1 MVKAAAEELANQVFQ
16 FVSNCREPA
25 VLEPGDEPLPLV
37 PGHFSIDVSG
47 DRIFLEAWD
56 DQRNL
61 TRRLTRII
69 ASQPGRMEVEIQR
82 LGKRTGT
89 LLLVDRARPVNHNL
103 DRKARRLALRERLRR
118 LLARQYGGWT
128 IAELTAEADL
138 EHTLSPAYAR
148 ALIRKGNSA
157 WAAIAAPADAATA
170 DAVLTFGLIWL
181 DYLRKRERRI
191 LIEGLCLLLP
201 SGHELTTCLRLRWLN
216 PLTAKFDTFLYDDH
230 DWEERVDWRMHG
242 NLDTHIEPASST
254 PASRVKPGS
263 PESWLESRVR
273 QEITHF
279 VAELRGA
286 PVYGQVPA
294 WAAADRGVLDLL
306 AVEQSGRL
314 AVVELKAT
322 ADPHLPLQA
331 LDYWLRVHHHNQQ
344 GDFTRY
350 GYFPETALTLQA
362 PRVILLAPALQFHP
376 TTETILRAFASHIE
390 VERVGVRIEWQ
401 QQDVRILFR
410 LRGAQS
416 PC

>member
-1 MVKAAAEELANQVFQ
+1 MANMAANDLANEVLQ
-16 FVSNCREPA
+16 FVSTCREPA
-25 VLEPGDEPLPLV
+25 VLEAGDEPLALEE
-37 PGHFSIDVSG
+37 GRFSIDVSG
-47 DRIFLEAWD
+47 DRIFLEVWD
-56 DQRNL
+56 DKRNL
-61 TRRLTRII
+61 TRRLTRVI
-69 ASQPGRMEVEIQR
+69 ALQHGRMEIEIQR
-82 LGKRTGT
+82 LGKRTGS
-89 LLLVDRARPVNHNL
+89 LLLVDRARAVNHNL
-103 DRKARRLALRERLRR
+103 DRKVRRLALRERLRR

-148 ALIRKGNSA
+148 ALIRKGNTA
-157 WAAIAAPADAATA
+157 WAAIAAPAEPATA
-170 DAVLTFGLIWL
+170 DAILTFGLIWL

-191 LIEGLCLLLP
+191 LIEGLCLLMP
-201 SGHELTTCLRLRWLN
+201 SGLELTTCLRLRWLN
-216 PLTAKFDTFLYDDH
+216 PLTGKFDTFLYDDN

-242 NLDTHIEPASST
+242 NLDTHIDPASST

-263 PESWLESRVR
+263 PESWLEARVR
-273 QEITHF
+273 QDITQF
-279 VAELRGA
+279 VAELRRD

-306 AVEQSGRL
+306 GVEQSGRL

-344 GDFTRY
+344 GDFTRH
-350 GYFPETALTLQA
+350 GYFPETALTLEP
-362 PRVILLAPALQFHP
+362 PRLVLLAPALQFHP

-390 VERVGVRIEWQ
+390 VERVGVGIEWQ